1 MDNQSALT
9 TPLTVGDQI
18 MRTETNIL
26 VVTQGQGKRK
36 RKWSKRNSLKA
47 KWLLTTRRINGNE

>member
-26 VVTQGQGKRK
+26 VVTQGQGKREEK
-36 RKWSKRNSLKA
+36 EKVEQKKFPQS
-47 KWLLTTRRINGNE
+47 